1 MTAFPDKKTIMSA
14 EEFSSLRD
22 LIEREFGIL
31 LRGDRR
37 LTLHTKVSHRLSI
50 LGLSTYKEYY
60 DFIVAD
66 PTREEL
72 FILASHI
79 TNNET
84 YFFRER
90 PQLDALAE
98 ILQDIKREKQGGE
111 QRLRILS
118 LASSSGEEAYS
129 LNILIHESGL
139 FAWNWDVEI
148 IGIDIDRT
156 AVSKAHAA
164 TYTAN
169 SFRSLNGDMSRIQRY
184 FTVEDGRYELK
195 RAYAKNVEFRHA
207 NILDSGLYAGLAPVD
222 VIFCRNVLI
231 YMSDPATERL
241 VSNFSSA
248 LTETGYL
255 FIGSAES
262 LIQKTNLFTPEYREK
277 VIVYRKNS
285 EAQADAGQQRT

>member
-1 MTAFPDKKTIMSA
+1 MMAFPDKKTVMSE

-37 LTLHTKVSHRLSI
+37 LTLHARVSHRLSI

-60 DFIVAD
+60 DYILAD
-66 PTREEL
+66 PTREE
-72 FILASHI
+72 FFTLASHI

-90 PQLDALAE
+90 PQLDAFVE
-98 ILQDIKREKQGGE
+98 ILQDIKREKQGGT
-111 QRLRILS
+111 QRIRILS

-129 LNILIHESGL
+129 LNILIQESGL
-139 FAWNWDVEI
+139 FLWNWEVEI

-156 AVSKAHAA
+156 AIKKANAA
-164 TYTAN
+164 AYTAN
-169 SFRSLNGDMSRIQRY
+169 SFRSLNGDMNKVERY
-184 FTVEDGRYELK
+184 FTVADGRYLLK

-241 VSNFSSA
+241 VRNFSSS

-255 FIGSAES
+255 IIGSAES
-262 LIQKTNLFTPEYREK
+262 LIQRTNLFVPEYRGK
-277 VIVYRKNS
+277 VIVYRKS
-285 EAQADAGQQRT
+285 GELQPDEVQRQV